1 MPAIMG
7 DHDVEGYFQELIRL
21 CMAPAWR
28 VVWEGLN
35 LSVETFASLGLAENA
50 PDVVVWQT
58 CQARQVLLVTGN
70 RNQEGPDSLE
80 ATIRQFNRPDSLPVF
95 TIGEPRRFSSKSYA
109 ERAAERLLE
118 YLFDIDAY
126 RGTGRLYIP

>member
-1 MPAIMG
+1 MPAVVG
-7 DHDVEGYFQELIRL
+7 DHDIEGYFQELIRL

-50 PDVVVWQT
+50 PDVLLADVPGG
-58 CQARQVLLVTGN
+58 QVLLVTGN
-70 RNQEGPDSLE
+70 RNQEGPDSLD

-109 ERAAERLLE
+109 ECAAERLLE

-126 RGTGRLYIP
+126 RGTGRLCIP